1 MADHPGKKDNSI
13 DGSFSWQNKVN
24 LQRYLQN
31 VGYYSNARECDG
43 DWGYWTTLA
52 IQQFLRTKYR
62 WGYPKTRMYAGALDG
77 KFGNM
82 TKKAMGDAAGYL
94 IGITGKP
101 SYMSRL
107 CGAGSCTVAWPN
119 KNVVKQWQQWL
130 NYNHA

>member
-1 MADHPGKKDNSI
+1 MTHYPSAKDNNI

-24 LQRYLQN
+24 LQHYLQN
-31 VGYYSNARECDG
+31 VGYYSKNRECDG

-130 NYNHA
+130 NYNR